1 MEFIKTLCSKGY
13 TDSIRG
19 RKVVKEGT
27 TVKNYRLADSDPDTI
42 TVGTT
47 VYFPEI
53 DDQGGIDPG
62 NWCLLREEAELK
74 ERWYNYL
81 RKLHS
86 EYSKLEKRKKDFWNL
101 TCEDLGLEKL
111 SLKANNRGKLEAS
124 RATT

>member
-1 MEFIKTLCSKGY
+1 MEFLKNLFLKEN

-27 TVKNYRLADSDPDTI
+27 KVKNYRFTDSDPETI

-53 DDQGGIDPG
+53 DDEGGIDPG

-74 ERWYNYL
+74 ERWYSYL

-86 EYSKLEKRKKDFWNL
+86 EYSKLEKRKRDFWNL

-111 SLKANNRGKLEAS
+111 SVKTNSRGKLEAS
-124 RATT
+124 RITR